1 MYRFGCQEFEI
12 QRIDYQDG
20 PEKSRAG
27 DCIGPFSPQQNQFE
41 NSRITERNLCLS
53 FIEDVSVNK

>member
-20 PEKSRAG
+20 PEKSRVG
-27 DCIGPFSPQQNQFE
+27 DCIGPFFSLG
-41 NSRITERNLCLS
+41 RTNLKTQEQLK
-53 FIEDVSVNK
+53 ETYV